1 MFFMGNRFVRSQ
13 NSPNLDGIPT
23 INPYGWFTIAL
34 LTLVLVMVVGGGSAA
49 VEEALF
55 LSKHASKVILIL
67 LYVEFVAS
75 PD

>member
-1 MFFMGNRFVRSQ
+1 MGNRFVRSQ